1 MNIEE
6 IINEKESISQ
16 KIEILQKRTVTVPS
30 WGYLSGLL
38 NPASHKVMTDV
49 LSLRDKENGEKSARV
64 AVGLEKLLVS
74 RLTGFTFAISVKRKY
89 NTPENDTQG
98 EIQKALEK
106 IYEKAHIDNVNFNRG
121 EAYFA
126 SCEIFTIWYSVK
138 KPNSLYGFQSN
149 YKLKCKTYSPK
160 DNVRLYP
167 IIDEYDDMQA
177 MSFEYDKVVSDKETI
192 TIFETFTENYHYVWK
207 KSNLSETWEEVTAR
221 VDEEGN
227 TQSGEEIIIHKIPGA
242 YMFRSSAVYEDL
254 DNIRSE
260 YEYNISR
267 NSNVIA
273 YNSAPIAKVK
283 GGIVGKEKKGESL
296 RIWRVENDGDISYVS
311 WNQSQEAVS
320 GQNKTLL
327 GLYWMLSQMPDISF
341 ENMKSLGN
349 IGYDARQTLLTDAHL
364 KVRKEA
370 GPFKEFFERE
380 FNVIKAFLKVMNP
393 KWEKELDNITC
404 EHIITPYIPKDES
417 YDITIRQKA
426 NGGKPVES
434 QLESIVKLG
443 QSKDPMKTIDDIH
456 NDELKAAALQQSA
469 FAMSEQTI

>member
-1 MNIEE
+1 MD
-6 IINEKESISQ
+6 
-16 KIEILQKRTVTVPS
+16 
-30 WGYLSGLL
+30 G
-38 NPASHKVMTDV
+38 
-49 LSLRDKENGEKSARV
+49 
-64 AVGLEKLLVS
+64 
-74 RLTGFTFAISVKRKY
+74 
-89 NTPENDTQG
+89 
-98 EIQKALEK
+98 
-106 IYEKAHIDNVNFNRG
+106 
-121 EAYFA
+121 
-126 SCEIFTIWYSVK
+126 
-138 KPNSLYGFQSN
+138 
-149 YKLKCKTYSPK
+149 
-160 DNVRLYP
+160 VRLYP

-177 MSFEYDKVVSDKETI
+177 MSFEYDKTVSDKETI
-192 TIFETFTENYHYVWK
+192 TFFETFTENYHFIWK
-207 KSNLSETWEEVTAR
+207 KSNLSEMWEEVTAQ
-221 VDEEGN
+221 VDDDGN
-227 TQSGEEIIIHKIPGA
+227 TKSGEEIIIHKIPGA
-242 YMFRSSAVYEDL
+242 YLSRPHAIYEGL

-260 YEYNISR
+260 FEYNVSR

-273 YNSAPIAKVK
+273 YNAAPIAKVK

-364 KVRKEA
+364 KVRMESGA
-370 GPFKEFFERE
+370 FKEFFERE

-393 KWEKELDNITC
+393 KWEKEIDNVTC
-404 EHIITPYIPKDES
+404 DHIITPYIPKDES

-443 QSKDPMKTIDDIH
+443 QSQDPQQTMEDIRQ
-456 NDELKAAALQQSA
+456 DELNAAAVQQSA
-469 FAMSEQTI
+469 FAMGEQTI